1 MLAGPWLMGAEARFV
16 SKELPSKIP
25 LFFLSPLG
33 QTILISLADDFSA
46 ADEALE
52 LIELLHLRGGMF

>member
-1 MLAGPWLMGAEARFV
+1 MGAEARFV

-52 LIELLHLRGGMF
+52 LIELLQLRGGVF